1 MTQEEQTQPEQIQ
14 PAQPRKIAV
23 VTGAT
28 GGMGRE
34 IAADLSRDHHVY
46 ALGRNEAG
54 LEALSACET
63 ITPVGA
69 DLVAELLDDDAQP
82 GEQLADVLALE
93 SVDVVVHAAA
103 IAEKKSVDDA
113 TPADWRKHFDIN
125 VFAAAELTRQLLPAL
140 RKAEGDVIY
149 INSGAGHGGH
159 PNNVVYAATKHA
171 LYAVADCLRKDER
184 EIRVTTVAPGPTD
197 TAMLEGLMGDYNAE
211 HMIAPAEVAH
221 AVRSCVD
228 AGPTTQFTELRVRPR
243 IELAD
248 R

>member
-1 MTQEEQTQPEQIQ
+1 MTQEEQTQPEQ
-14 PAQPRKIAV
+14 PCKIAV

-34 IAADLSRDHHVY
+34 IAADLSRDHVVY
-46 ALGRNEAG
+46 ALGRNQASLDKLAECAN
-54 LEALSACET
+54 
-63 ITPVGA
+63 ITPVHA
-69 DLVAELLDDDAQP
+69 DLVAELLADDAQP
-82 GEQLADVLALE
+82 GTQLADVLGLE
-93 SVDVVVHAAA
+93 NVDVVVHAAA

-140 RKAEGDVIY
+140 RKTEGDVIY

-159 PNNVVYAATKHA
+159 PNNVVFAATKHA

-184 EIRVTTVAPGPTD
+184 DIRVTTVAPGPTD

-211 HMIAPAEVAH
+211 HMIAPAEVAR
-221 AVRSCVD
+221 AVRSCVE